1 LGPEGGRLG
10 RPTQAVGDT
19 FSGNL
24 EIVKILKLDHIRK
37 KSIVKKK
44 LAGR

>member
-1 LGPEGGRLG
+1 MGPEGGRLG

-37 KSIVKKK
+37 NTS
-44 LAGR
+44 

>member
-10 RPTQAVGDT
+10 RPTQTVGHT

-24 EIVKILKLDHIRK
+24 GIVKILELDHIRK
-37 KSIVKKK
+37 NPS
-44 LAGR
+44 